1 MAKCKI
7 CGRESGDYEYCE
19 ECFQKIENGETA
31 KCVLCGGLYIKGTRC
46 KCTKINEPIEVLNT
60 FNDEYQRNQANETSN
75 TNVYNNITQQKPKN
89 SFTSAFGSSMGFGC
103 GCVGFIIL
111 ALIVLIIILTS
122 L

>member
-1 MAKCKI
+1 MARCKI
-7 CGRESGDYEYCE
+7 CGKESGSYEYCE

-46 KCTKINEPIEVLNT
+46 KCTKINEPSENVN
-60 FNDEYQRNQANETSN
+60 NENQSNETTN
-75 TNVYNNITQQKPKN
+75 NNVYNNITQSKPKN